1 MSVYSYQN
9 RLLVVGF
16 FLSKGVC
23 DRNKIKGLNTMA
35 ELIKVSDFNGG
46 DSDEGIRVRK
56 EALVNGPSKFLREFM
71 ADGLEATLNR
81 MSKWLVAALFGG
93 IILWRHDSEV
103 LWASMGS
110 LLNCILSIVLKWILN
125 QERPVSTLRSDP
137 GMPSSHAQ
145 FIFFTVMFTN
155 LSIMEWLGTN
165 IFTVTI
171 SGLAL
176 AFGSYLSWLRVS
188 QRFHTVSQVV
198 VGAALGSIF
207 CILWSW
213 SWNAYVLKVFISIL
227 WVRIVVVLGAAGF
240 AWIFLY
246 MWFVFRLGMRR
257 NSLDKL
263 MKAKLHS
270 ILVKI
275 RRKSMLRSLNRW
287 T

>member
-1 MSVYSYQN
+1 
-9 RLLVVGF
+9 
-16 FLSKGVC
+16 
-23 DRNKIKGLNTMA
+23 MA

-103 LWASMGS
+103 LWASMGC
-110 LLNCILSIVLKWILN
+110 LLN
-125 QERPVSTLRSDP
+125 
-137 GMPSSHAQ
+137 
-145 FIFFTVMFTN
+145 F
-155 LSIMEWLGTN
+155 MEWLGTN

-213 SWNAYVLKVFISIL
+213 SWNAYVLKAFISIL

-275 RRKSMLRSLNRW
+275 WRKCTLRSPNRW